1 MTAGID
7 VRQRAEPVAR
17 GAVRPDHLEL
27 KQLDDAQVV
36 AAYLAGRGRAF
47 DELVDRYQ
55 KRLLNFV
62 HRTIGDRERA
72 EDLVQEVFIR
82 VHRHLHR
89 FDQTK
94 KFSTWIYTIASN
106 LSKNELRNRS
116 RSPLVLFQTIKRNW
130 DADHRPLQFEDKHYR
145 PEDLFRRRYLRE
157 TVDWAVS
164 QLPEHHRV
172 VFVLRELEGKTYEEI
187 AEITDCNLGT
197 VKSRL
202 NRARNRFAQIVGPL
216 LD

>member
-1 MTAGID
+1 MTAGIE
-7 VRQRAEPVAR
+7 VRQRAEPATAR
-17 GAVRPDHLEL
+17 GAVSAEREALRGV
-27 KQLDDAQVV
+27 DDSQVV
-36 AAYLAGRGRAF
+36 AAYLAGTQRAF
-47 DELVDRYQ
+47 DELVGRYQ

-62 HRTIGDRERA
+62 YRTIGDRERA

-89 FDQTK
+89 FD
-94 KFSTWIYTIASN
+94 
-106 LSKNELRNRS
+106 RS
-116 RSPLVLFQTIKRNW
+116 RSPLVLFQTIKKNW
-130 DADHRPLQFEDKHYR
+130 EADHRPLQFEDRHSR
-145 PEDLFRRRYLRE
+145 PEDLYRKRYLRE
-157 TVDWAVS
+157 LVEWAVA

-202 NRARNRFAQIVGPL
+202 NRARNRFAQIIGPL